1 MNNLRN
7 SKTLKRKDFLT
18 LLGNARTAAK
28 RKYII
33 DNCSTDD
40 IDAVSESCNNLLSNN
55 IKLSKRQYNSLKK
68 HKTDIRKV
76 AKPNIEHK
84 TKKKILT
91 QRGGFLNILL
101 PLAVEA
107 IIGLIK
113 HKKKK
118 K

>member
-1 MNNLRN
+1 MNNLKN

-18 LLGNARTAAK
+18 LLGNARTIAK
-28 RKYII
+28 RKYIL

-40 IDAVSESCNNLLSNN
+40 INAISESCNNLLANN
-55 IKLSKRQYNSLKK
+55 IKLSKRQYKSLKK
-68 HKTDIRKV
+68 HQTDIRKI
-76 AKPNIEHK
+76 ARSNIKPK
-84 TKKKILT
+84 TKKKILI
-91 QRGGFLNILL
+91 QRGGFLNVLL